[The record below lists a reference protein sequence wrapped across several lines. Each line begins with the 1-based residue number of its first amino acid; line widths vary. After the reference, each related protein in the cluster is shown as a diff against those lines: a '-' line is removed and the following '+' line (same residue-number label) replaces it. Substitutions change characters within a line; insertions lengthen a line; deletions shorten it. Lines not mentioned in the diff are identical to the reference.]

1 MKEVLIQE
9 YNNLEQLNLPYKQN
23 ENKFFITF
31 VGGAKCE
38 IIGDNQTSYIVKFI
52 DTKFDKVLHES
63 EITNNMWTQTTFQYF
78 VNWKIE
84 VTNKETDEIVFEHYY
99 NARDKRVY
107 IHLDSSAI
115 GDTLAWFPYIEE
127 FRKKHNCQ
135 VVCSTFHNKWFKDK
149 YPELEFVEPSTEVF
163 DLYAMYTI
171 GWYYDE
177 DRNVVNT
184 KIPIEFKQHPLGQ
197 TSTSILG
204 LDYFELRPKIVLPKK
219 SKQIEGKYVVIAP
232 HASAHAKY
240 WNHPGGWQAVID
252 YLNDKGYKVVM
263 ITSEKLGDTWH
274 DSKLGGTLKGV
285 INKTGNYPIEDRMID
300 MKYADAFIGVGSGLS
315 WLAWSI
321 GTPVVMIS
329 GFSEPYTEFLDCER
343 VFNYD
348 PNVCTGCFNKHWL
361 NPGDWE
367 WCPEH
372 KDTPRHFECTKT
384 IKPDQVIVSIDK
396 VLNIYQ

>member
-9 YNNLEQLNLPYKQN
+9 YNNLQQLNLPYKQN
-23 ENKFFITF
+23 ENKFFINF
-31 VGGAKCE
+31 VQGAKCE
-38 IIGDNQTSYIVKFI
+38 ITGDVQKTYIVKFI
-52 DTKFDKVLHES
+52 DTKFDEVVHES
-63 EITNNMWTQTTFQYF
+63 EITNNMWTKTSIQYF
-78 VNWKIE
+78 VWWRVEIYD
-84 VTNKETDEIVFEHYY
+84 KETNELVFEH
-99 NARDKRVY
+99 NFDPKNKRIY

-115 GDTLAWFPYIEE
+115 GDTLAWFPYIDE
-127 FRKKHNCQ
+127 FRKKHNCH
-135 VVCSTFHNKWFKDK
+135 VVCSTFHNKWFKEE

-177 DRNVVNT
+177 DRKVVDT
-184 KIPIEFKQHPLGQ
+184 KIPIEFKQHPLGE

-204 LDYFELRPKIVLPKK
+204 LLYTEIKPRIVLPKK
-219 SKQIEGKYVVIAP
+219 QKQIEGKYVVIAP

-263 ITSEKLGDTWH
+263 ITSEKLGDAWH

-321 GTPVVMIS
+321 GTPVIMIS
-329 GFSEPYTEFLDCER
+329 GFSEPYTEFLECER

-348 PNVCTGCFNKHWL
+348 PNICTGCFNKHWL

-372 KDTPRHFECTKT
+372 QNTPRHFECTKT
-384 IKPDQVIVSIDK
+384 IKPEQVIVSIDK
-396 VLNIYQ
+396 ILNIYQ